1 MQVTEKKTNLEYFTP
16 ALYIILAEIC
26 YDELPFL
33 QKIYLAVPGQS
44 CSLWDLV
51 LWPGIEPGSPEMRV

>member
-26 YDELPFL
+26 CDELPFL
-33 QKIYLAVPGQS
+33 KKLYFGCARSKLQLMGSSSLARDQTWVT
-44 CSLWDLV
+44 
-51 LWPGIEPGSPEMRV
+51 